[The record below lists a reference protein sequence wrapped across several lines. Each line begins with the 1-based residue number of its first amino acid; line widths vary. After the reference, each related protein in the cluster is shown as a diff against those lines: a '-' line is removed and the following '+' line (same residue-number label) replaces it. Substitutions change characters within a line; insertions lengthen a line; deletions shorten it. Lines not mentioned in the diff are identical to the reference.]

1 MSKLTKQLDEQIKE
15 LADMIAEG
23 DDVFGD
29 DDYVFVLGPDG
40 KLKTAMIPEN
50 ASFES
55 PETVSK
61 ILTMFG
67 MMDVNNM
74 SGNETLH

>member
-1 MSKLTKQLDEQIKE
+1 MSKLTKQIDEQIKE
-15 LADMIAEG
+15 LADMMAEG

-40 KLKTAMIPEN
+40 RLKTAMIPDT
-50 ASFES
+50 AAFES
-55 PETVSK
+55 PENVSK
-61 ILTMFG
+61 ILNIFG
-67 MMDVNNM
+67 MIDINNM

>member
-1 MSKLTKQLDEQIKE
+1 MSKLTKQIDEQIKE
-15 LADMIAEG
+15 LADMMAEG

-40 KLKTAMIPEN
+40 QLKTAMIPEK

-55 PETVSK
+55 PENVNK
-61 ILTMFG
+61 ILNIFG
-67 MMDVNNM
+67 MSDIDNM
-74 SGNETLH
+74 GGNSTLH